1 MEYTIL
7 FWIIIAI
14 LLLDF
19 AIENTL
25 SYLNGKNAGV
35 ELPDE
40 VKDIYDSE
48 KYNKQQ
54 AYFQV
59 NQKFSRITSVF
70 GTLVT
75 LAMFFL
81 FGFNFVDEIAR
92 GFTDST
98 ILVALIFFGII
109 FFANELISIPFGIY
123 KTFVIEEKFG
133 FNKMSPAIF
142 ATDLLK
148 EWVMTAVLGGGLF
161 ALLMVIYEQ
170 VGDWFWLLGWGLM
183 SAISIFLMMFYSNL
197 IVPLFNKQTPLEAG
211 ELRDAIETFC
221 NKAGFKLDNLYV
233 IDGSKRTTKANAY
246 FSGLGAKK
254 RIVLYD
260 TLINTLTTEE
270 IVAVLAHEIGHYKKK
285 HTMKTL
291 ILSLI
296 NNGVMF
302 FLLSLALGKADSG
315 NPEIALALGS
325 DIPSFHFSMI
335 VFGILFSPIST
346 FIGLGLNTFSRK
358 NEYEADAF
366 AKSFGLAAPLGS
378 ALKKLSE
385 STLSNLTPH
394 PYYVFFH
401 YSHPTLLQRLRA
413 LNK

>member
-1 MEYTIL
+1 M
-7 FWIIIAI
+7 
-14 LLLDF
+14 
-19 AIENTL
+19 
-25 SYLNGKNAGV
+25 
-35 ELPDE
+35 
-40 VKDIYDSE
+40 
-48 KYNKQQ
+48 
-54 AYFQV
+54 
-59 NQKFSRITSVF
+59 
-70 GTLVT
+70 
-75 LAMFFL
+75 
-81 FGFNFVDEIAR
+81 
-92 GFTDST
+92 
-98 ILVALIFFGII
+98 

-148 EWVMTAVLGGGLF
+148 EWVMTAVLGGGLI

-291 ILSLI
+291 IFSLI

-366 AKSFGLAAPLGS
+366 AKSFGLATPLGS

>member
-1 MEYTIL
+1 MEYTFL

-133 FNKMSPAIF
+133 FNKMTPAIF

-148 EWVMTAVLGGGLF
+148 EWVMTAVLGGGLI

-211 ELRDAIETFC
+211 ELRDAIEAFC

-246 FSGLGAKK
+246 FTGLGAKK

-291 ILSLI
+291 IFSLI

-302 FLLSLALGKADSG
+302 YLLSLALGNADTG

-366 AKSFGLAAPLGS
+366 AKSFGLAAPLGN